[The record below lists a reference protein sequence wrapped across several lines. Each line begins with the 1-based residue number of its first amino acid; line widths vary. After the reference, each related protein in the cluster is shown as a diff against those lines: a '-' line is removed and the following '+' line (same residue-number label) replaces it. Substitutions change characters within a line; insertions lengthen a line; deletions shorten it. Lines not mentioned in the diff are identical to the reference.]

1 MRSVQR
7 CLPVSQR
14 SRVSHRTILWSI
26 SHVIHHKRIIRAVF
40 VIGMALSM
48 FFDGIVLHQLLQWHH
63 MVSHWYAP
71 TTIAA
76 LELNTLWDGLFHAAA
91 WIVIILG
98 VALLWQAT
106 RSGRPSVPNSMV
118 AGALMAG
125 GGTFNIVENL
135 VNHFILQIHH
145 VRETGTQHVFAY
157 DVGFFSSSVLYRLQ
171 RDGCFCVVA
180 CANCGRAAQTGQAA

>member
-1 MRSVQR
+1 
-7 CLPVSQR
+7 
-14 SRVSHRTILWSI
+14 
-26 SHVIHHKRIIRAVF
+26 
-40 VIGMALSM
+40 M

-106 RSGRPSVPNSMV
+106 RAGRPSVPNSMV
-118 AGALMAG
+118 AGAIMAG
-125 GGTFNIVENL
+125 WGTFNIVENL

-145 VRETGTQHVFAY
+145 VREIGTQHVFAY
-157 DVGFFSSSVLYRLQ
+157 DVGFFLLFGIVPTAAGWILLRRGMRQLRQ
-171 RDGCFCVVA
+171 GGADGAGGLKIPLKFHHLVPL
-180 CANCGRAAQTGQAA
+180 